1 MTGTLINVVA
11 ILIGTL
17 VGTLVGRRLPPR
29 LQERVMGGLGL
40 VTLVIGIDFALEW
53 RETNALYVMGG
64 ILLGAIAG
72 EALRIEDR
80 LDALGDRV
88 QARLSRG
95 AHSTVSEAFVTASL
109 LFCVGPLTVVGSIQD
124 GLTGD
129 YSALATKSLLDGF
142 ASVAFAAALGWGV
155 ALAALAV
162 LVVQGSFSLAAGL
175 LEDVLQG
182 EVLAALT
189 SVGGLLLIGIA
200 LKLLELRNLRVG
212 NYLPALVVAP
222 AIAAL
227 AEAL

>member
-1 MTGTLINVVA
+1 
-11 ILIGTL
+11 
-17 VGTLVGRRLPPR
+17 
-29 LQERVMGGLGL
+29 
-40 VTLVIGIDFALEW
+40 
-53 RETNALYVMGG
+53 
-64 ILLGAIAG
+64 
-72 EALRIEDR
+72 
-80 LDALGDRV
+80 V